1 MYQSEWT
8 NKPVLHIFPH
18 WNWKAGQNV
27 DVWAYYNNADEVELY
42 LNGKSL
48 GKKSKQG
55 DDLHI
60 IWKVPYE
67 PGTLKA
73 ISRKNGK
80 TVLEKE
86 IKTAGAPAA
95 LKATADRATIKAD
108 GNDLSFVTVDITDA
122 KGVFAATANNEITFT
137 LKGNGKIVGV
147 CSGDPVSH
155 ESYKG
160 NKHTALN
167 GKCLVI
173 IQAGDKADNLEL
185 AASAAGL
192 KNSVI
197 QIKTAN

>member
-8 NKPVLHIFPH
+8 TKDVLHIFPH
-18 WNWKAGQNV
+18 WNWKAGQEV

-60 IWKVPYE
+60 MWRVKYE

-73 ISRKNGK
+73 ISRKGGK

-95 LKATADRATIKAD
+95 LKATADRETITAD
-108 GNDLSFVTVDITDA
+108 GTDLSYITVDVTDA
-122 KGVFAATANNEITFT
+122 NGIFAATANNMINFS
-137 LKGNGKIVGV
+137 LKGDGKIVGV

-155 ESYKG
+155 EPYKAS
-160 NKHTALN
+160 KHSAWM

-173 IQAGDKADNLEL
+173 VQAGTKAGKLQL
-185 AASAAGL
+185 TASSPGL
-192 KNSVI
+192 KSSEVTI
-197 QIKTAN
+197 TTK